1 MSTIED
7 LPPITRTMKTSPYT
21 YSSIANH
28 LYSPATPI
36 TMIYFL
42 EMFLL
47 PIVAEFQLDTIADLT
62 IQLDRYLALVYFTMT
77 LNFAA
82 IDAVTSQ
89 QSGLIDR
96 AVQHELLREEDYA
109 LPLLSQST
117 PTTTAHT
124 WVNPFSTVNSTAR
137 RHSSTPIPSRTARCS
152 TSSAATPVSVAIST
166 YAPFT
171 KRNSIAFGTSS
182 SWQPRWALASTKN
195 VVARRASQASVAL
208 EWGGG
213 TGRGVPRASAVLV

>member
-1 MSTIED
+1 MSTITNT
-7 LPPITRTMKTSPYT
+7 PSNTRAMKTSPYT

-47 PIVAEFQLDTIADLT
+47 PIVAEFQLDTITDLT
-62 IQLDRYLALVYFTMT
+62 VQLDRYLALVYFTMT

-82 IDAVTSQ
+82 IEAVASQ
-89 QSGLIDR
+89 QSGMIDR
-96 AVQHELLREEDYA
+96 AVQQQLSDKQDA
-109 LPLLSQST
+109 ASVLPSQAIPTTNVYTWSSSVSTIQST
-117 PTTTAHT
+117 
-124 WVNPFSTVNSTAR
+124 SR
-137 RHSSTPIPSRTARCS
+137 RHSSTPIPSRSSRLS
-152 TSSAATPVSVAIST
+152 TSNAATPVSVDATVYS
-166 YAPFT
+166 PFAQ
-171 KRNSIAFGTSS
+171 RNSIAAGTS
-182 SWQPRWALASTKN
+182 SWQPRWTLASTKD

>member
-1 MSTIED
+1 MSTTNNPH
-7 LPPITRTMKTSPYT
+7 LASHTMKTSPYT

-47 PIVAEFQLDTIADLT
+47 PIVAEFPIDTITDLT

-82 IDAVTSQ
+82 MEAVASQ
-89 QSGLIDR
+89 QSGMIDR
-96 AVQHELLREEDYA
+96 VVQQQLSDQQDAA
-109 LPLLSQST
+109 LSLSLQSI
-117 PTTTAHT
+117 PTTIVHT
-124 WVNPFSTVNSTAR
+124 WINSFGTIDSTSR
-137 RHSSTPIPSRTARCS
+137 RHSTTPLPSRS
-152 TSSAATPVSVAIST
+152 TKHTNSTPVSFDTPFYS
-166 YAPFT
+166 PFT
-171 KRNSIAFGTSS
+171 KRNSIAFGSS
-182 SWQPRWALASTKN
+182 SSGQPRWTLASTKD
-195 VVARRASQASVAL
+195 VVARRASQASLAL

>member
-1 MSTIED
+1 MSTIAST
-7 LPPITRTMKTSPYT
+7 PSATRTMKTSPYT

-47 PIVAEFQLDTIADLT
+47 PIVAEFQLDTITDFT
-62 IQLDRYLALVYFTMT
+62 VQLDRYLALVYFTMT

-82 IDAVTSQ
+82 VEAVAAQ
-89 QSGLIDR
+89 QTGMIDR
-96 AVQHELLREEDYA
+96 AVQHELLEA
-109 LPLLSQST
+109 QNAAVSIH
-117 PTTTAHT
+117 TTTVHT
-124 WVNPFSTVNSTAR
+124 WGSSFSTINSTAR
-137 RHSSTPIPSRTARCS
+137 RHSSTPIPSRRTKHNVDS
-152 TSSAATPVSVAIST
+152 TVASGPPDT
-166 YAPFT
+166 TLYSPFT
-171 KRNSIAFGTSS
+171 KRNSIAFGASS
-182 SWQPRWALASTKN
+182 SWQPRWTLASTKD